1 MNSISEIEHD
11 GVTYD
16 LSEVQTTYFRADE
29 EGEILAYK
37 CPGCEEWFDYGDWE
51 NYCMFGNL
59 SEESLCE
66 GCYESDTT
74 YPSTLLRFTADGHEK
89 VLFGDHV
96 GYGMNKHYV
105 DEPFDWF
112 FDLFEEW
119 TGRAYQHTDA
129 WRGYYCTERNF
140 TGITVLDDGWMTGNW
155 GDVPWKQDMHSF
167 LEALNDGMLVP
178 PAPLYVLFEP
188 TSNVFSTATTL
199 FARNEDVEVLT
210 AWLNLQPYDTHL
222 ALS

>member
-1 MNSISEIEHD
+1 MNSISEITHD

-16 LSEVQTTYFRADE
+16 LSEVETSYFKASED
-29 EGEILAYK
+29 GEILAYR
-37 CPGCEEWFDYGDWE
+37 CPVCEEWFSAEYWE
-51 NYCMFGNL
+51 NYCSYGNL

-66 GCYESDTT
+66 GCYLSDTN
-74 YPSTLLRFTADGHEK
+74 YPSTLLRFTDEGVEK
-89 VLFGDHV
+89 VLFGDHT
-96 GYGMNKHYV
+96 GYGMAEDYT

-119 TGRAYQHTDA
+119 TGRAYHHSSG
-129 WRGYYCTERNF
+129 WRGYFCTERKF
-140 TGITVLDDGWMTGNW
+140 DGITVLDDGWMTGDW
-155 GDVPWKQDMHSF
+155 GDVPWKRDMHSF
-167 LEALNDGMLVP
+167 LEALSGGTLVP
-178 PAPLYVLFEP
+178 PAPLYVMFEP
-188 TSNVFSTATTL
+188 TSNVFSTATTI